1 MTQKEKLN
9 EFFVSCFYSILD
21 AEEKALASISD
32 GKLSLKEIHVIE
44 AVYKAKAVGKNTFS
58 YIASILN
65 IVLGT
70 LTTSY
75 TRLEE
80 KGFLTKRQDKKDK
93 RVFYIEPT
101 QLGEF
106 VNEKHKEWHQ
116 RMVEGIMKTVPPKD
130 LDNLISALDV
140 LTKFFIHELE

>member
-1 MTQKEKLN
+1 MKQKEKLN

-21 AEEKALASISD
+21 AEQKALASISD

-106 VNEKHKEWHQ
+106 VNTKHNEWHQ
-116 RMVEGIMKTVPPKD
+116 RMVDGIMKTVPAKD

-140 LTKFFIHELE
+140 LTKFFMHELQ